1 MQSRGLRFGGREVSH
16 SIDTTDA
23 ENKSTTR
30 RAKNCSAY
38 TRQSRPNFE
47 NAPVYTYT
55 CSPDR
60 CVCIHH
66 VIRLSHHLSAV
77 QNGGGGG
84 GGDRLPTSYIT
95 RYRFAYITCWN
106 SPVLICSAIQGY
118 LKSSNGLPNSWVI

>member
-1 MQSRGLRFGGREVSH
+1 MPFLKNATSLTVVICRSAGSAPPTGNNMQSRGLRFGGREVSH
-16 SIDTTDA
+16 SIEPTDA

-77 QNGGGGG
+77 QNGGE
-84 GGDRLPTSYIT
+84 
-95 RYRFAYITCWN
+95 
-106 SPVLICSAIQGY
+106 
-118 LKSSNGLPNSWVI
+118 VIACQRVILRDIDLRK